1 MQSAG
6 KVMLTAFCRTFS
18 SSFWTTGQ
26 QWMQVA
32 TAQHYNMW
40 RKPSG
45 GNNLACSQR
54 RWYFFMTRPCPILPV
69 LQCNLGSRLN
79 RNVLTYP
86 PYGLDLAPGDFYLFG
101 PLWRKTLLMW
111 WWGAS
116 VHELNNQCIAGTD
129 VLITLLIT
137 WRVCL
142 LFLVLLDVCV
152 GVINTSVTDPCM
164 LLIEQPSY
172 WSDYY

>member
-1 MQSAG
+1 
-6 KVMLTAFCRTFS
+6 
-18 SSFWTTGQ
+18 
-26 QWMQVA
+26 
-32 TAQHYNMW
+32 
-40 RKPSG
+40 
-45 GNNLACSQR
+45 
-54 RWYFFMTRPCPILPV
+54 
-69 LQCNLGSRLN
+69 
-79 RNVLTYP
+79 
-86 PYGLDLAPGDFYLFG
+86 
-101 PLWRKTLLMW
+101 
-111 WWGAS
+111 

-172 WSDYY
+172 